1 MAEAEGGG
9 GGGWRRQRGVEAESG
24 IITYQNIVRR
34 GKNVILKTKMN
45 QYLICYQSFSR
56 SDVMLRHKR
65 NVLMKEKCI
74 DPLPPVV
81 KLTNMTFKHPFSME
95 VSGPSGSGKL
105 VWTKKLLL
113 SSLIQ
118 PSPERIIWCFG
129 QWQPLYDNIRKK
141 IPRIE
146 FVNGIPDHLNDQHY
160 IDVSKRNILVFD
172 DLMTEAKCDQRIAD
186 LFTKGSHHR
195 NISVVYLTQNLFP
208 QGKAGRDIILN
219 TQYMV
224 LFNNSIDR
232 QQVAILARRIYPSM
246 SAVFMKRFE
255 RATSYP
261 YGHLVI
267 DLKLDTAEKDRLHTE
282 IFDTAKTMDEKM
294 AEDRGIVGTKCEEE
308 EEEEEERGGLRK
320 RRRIE
325 EDEEEE
331 EEEEME
337 EGKMSVIM
345 SDLPPGRQEHQELK
359 EHTICLAD
367 HTNSNDCFLRQLIM
381 DRLNHWI
388 IPQAEEEAVESYPDM
403 NPESALEV
411 ILDKRLPEI
420 HKMAKEFLRDQL
432 VSIYYMEKC
441 PLYT

>member
-1 MAEAEGGG
+1 M
-9 GGGWRRQRGVEAESG
+9 
-24 IITYQNIVRR
+24 
-34 GKNVILKTKMN
+34 
-45 QYLICYQSFSR
+45 
-56 SDVMLRHKR
+56 R
-65 NVLMKEKCI
+65 NKHSSLETM
-74 DPLPPVV
+74 DQ
-81 KLTNMTFKHPFSME
+81 MTSSSTIAFKHRFSMV
-95 VSGPSGSGKL
+95 VSGPSGSGKS

-160 IDVSKRNILVFD
+160 IDVSKRNILVFN

-208 QGKAGRDIILN
+208 QGKACRDIILN

-224 LFNNSIDR
+224 LFNNPIDR
-232 QQVAILARRIYPSM
+232 QQVATLARRIYPST

-267 DLKLDTAEKDRLHTE
+267 DLKSDTAEKDRLHTE
-282 IFDTAKTMDEKM
+282 IFNTAKRMDEKM
-294 AEDRGIVGTKCEEE
+294 AEDRGSVGTQYE
-308 EEEEEERGGLRK
+308 EEEEEERGGGLRK

-325 EDEEEE
+325 EEEEDEEEE
-331 EEEEME
+331 EETDT
-337 EGKMSVIM
+337 SVTKL
-345 SDLPPGRQEHQELK
+345 DFPPGRQEHQELQ
-359 EHTICLAD
+359 EHTICLAN

-381 DRLNHWI
+381 DRLNRWI
-388 IPQAEEEAVESYPDM
+388 IPQAEEEAAESYPDTD
-403 NPESALEV
+403 PESSLEV

-441 PLYT
+441 PLYTSLMNTAERLHRNSHLSVPLAITEAIRLYKPELTKVLVKRKPPKRVTNNVRRTESH